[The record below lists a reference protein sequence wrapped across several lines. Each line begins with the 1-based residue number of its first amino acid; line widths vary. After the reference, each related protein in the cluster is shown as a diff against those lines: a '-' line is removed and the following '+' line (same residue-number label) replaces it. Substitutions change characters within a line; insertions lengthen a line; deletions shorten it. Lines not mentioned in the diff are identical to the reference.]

1 MKTVVICGSMRFS
14 EEIDAFA
21 AALRRLGVHT
31 VLTPDFGDL
40 NKDFREM
47 PEHKRLEVVDY
58 RNQVPELVLR
68 HFDRIRRADVCYLF
82 NKNGYTGVNTTL
94 EVGFAHAREM
104 LIYAH
109 EKESPTEHGGE
120 ICRAILFTEVISTPE
135 ELVERLKLVYKDD
148 QKTSALT
155 KQRAPKS
162 TKGKKKHGK

>member
-21 AALRRLGVHT
+21 AELRRLGVHT

-47 PEHKRLEVVDY
+47 PEHKRLEIVDY
-58 RNQVPELVLR
+58 RMQVPELVLR

-109 EKESPTEHGGE
+109 EKESPTEQGGE
-120 ICRAILFTEVISTPE
+120 ICREVLFSEVINTPE
-135 ELVERLKLVYKDD
+135 ELVERLKLVYKDE
-148 QKTSALT
+148 QPTKSA
-155 KQRAPKS
+155 KKSAPKRA
-162 TKGKKKHGK
+162 KGKKKHGK